1 MGRETRSTRRIPK
14 SDNLPD
20 RSAPSFPYRCSRQKL
35 RAAPALA
42 TIPPSRC
49 SDKPRRQESGIVCA
63 IPPSTLLRLNYKAC
77 CPAASAAP
85 AGAGG
90 STSAVVRAH
99 LRRPQC
105 LQTKTKNHG
114 DRSALPPQGELRG
127 FYDPSLSITTGIPRI
142 GTCSGAQVGLSL
154 RGISSG

>member
-35 RAAPALA
+35 REAPALA

-85 AGAGG
+85 ARAAG
-90 STSAVVRAH
+90 STSEAIPAP
-99 LRRPQC
+99 RRRRQC
-105 LQTKTKNHG
+105 PRTKTKNHG
-114 DRSALPPQGELRG
+114 DRSWLPPQRELRG
-127 FYDPSLSITTGIPRI
+127 FYARSLSITTAIPRI
-142 GTCSGAQVGLSL
+142 GACSVVQVGLSL
-154 RGISSG
+154 RFISQG